1 MLMHPRPDHHH
12 PTTRSPGIAGPETTM
27 FDHHDLFLRERLK
40 QLRDAATLHPQTD
53 GRDGVVTRT
62 RRTIG
67 RGLIAV
73 GSAVAGAGHELRELD
88 PRDARDAGLA
98 A

>member
-1 MLMHPRPDHHH
+1 
-12 PTTRSPGIAGPETTM
+12 M
-27 FDHHDLFLRERLK
+27 FDRDDLFLRERLAD
-40 QLRDAATLHPQTD
+40 LRETAATLRGPATH
-53 GRDGVVTRT
+53 DGVLART

-73 GSAVAGAGHELRELD
+73 GATIAGATDELHPD
-88 PRDARDAGLA
+88 GRDRRDAGLA